1 VQRLRECSPL
11 LPNPSQRA
19 LAPQDIMRPARD
31 FDEDEEMQSMGGYKD
46 PEEGLQAI
54 AAKATPMP
62 KW

>member
-1 VQRLRECSPL
+1 MFPPSSQIH
-11 LPNPSQRA
+11 PNV
-19 LAPQDIMRPARD
+19 LIAPQDIMRPARD

>member
-1 VQRLRECSPL
+1 
-11 LPNPSQRA
+11 
-19 LAPQDIMRPARD
+19 MRPARD
-31 FDEDEEMQSMGGYKD
+31 FDEDEEMHNMGGYKD

>member
-1 VQRLRECSPL
+1 VQRLLKCASPSSQIH
-11 LPNPSQRA
+11 PNV
-19 LAPQDIMRPARD
+19 LDIMRPARD
-31 FDEDEEMQSMGGYKD
+31 FDEDEEMHNMGGYKD